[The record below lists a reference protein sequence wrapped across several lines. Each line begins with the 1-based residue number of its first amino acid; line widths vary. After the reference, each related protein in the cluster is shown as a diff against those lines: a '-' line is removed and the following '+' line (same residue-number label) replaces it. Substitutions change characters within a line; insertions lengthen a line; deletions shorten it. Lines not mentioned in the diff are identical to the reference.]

1 MRRRRRREAS
11 PARKRSISSGE
22 QSFEEWIANQPI
34 TKGEAS
40 NNFPFPVLDYLQIF
54 YADDVVGEED
64 PKNIFGSS
72 GLFESFVRPYIIFA
86 VVLPLSFI
94 VTKVGEISRK
104 FFAPSPELHLAR
116 VEKVQQAVK
125 LNRKSGS
132 KICTDRSPTASHSV
146 RNRDKSGYKK
156 IPMRDLRC
164 ILGCTESSVTVEPGV
179 TVGELTKFLIKRGKM
194 LECTLEME
202 HATLGGLAMATGMTT
217 HSHVC
222 GLIHDTVLSYD
233 VVLAGGKLV
242 HCTEDNKHSDLFY
255 ALPWSHGTLGLLVG
269 LTLSIV
275 PSQPY
280 VCLKYTTFYS
290 KDDFVDAYADV
301 LTRDEPPFFAEAIV
315 FSKNTAVIME
325 GELADKVD
333 NTKGGLNTIGYYWKP
348 WFFTHVRDMLTKRGE
363 NRTGSFQEYIPIY
376 DYLMRHDRS
385 MCMTMPYVLPFGNH
399 WLFRFLFGWL
409 LPPNMALLKASH
421 TSETR
426 EDSARKQVYQDL
438 GFPMKDL
445 STMIDAAHNLF
456 EIYPL
461 LCYPCKIP
469 KKPGFLRGHSMG
481 DNDADQNSQMFLN
494 FGIYGVPKPIAMGRK
509 YKTVT
514 AVRGM
519 EWLVRKVGG
528 FQHTYCDSF
537 QTKEEFAEM
546 FDHELWEK
554 VRTKYGGKALFPGV
568 YEKTRANDID
578 WHAWL
583 EEEQSNKE

>member
-1 MRRRRRREAS
+1 MRRRQRREAS
-11 PARKRSISSGE
+11 PARKRSVSSGE
-22 QSFEEWIANQPI
+22 QSFEEWIANQPD
-34 TKGEAS
+34 TKDGAS
-40 NNFPFPVLDYLQIF
+40 NDFPFPVLDYLQTF
-54 YADDVVGEED
+54 YANDVVGD
-64 PKNIFGSS
+64 QIPKAMFDRS
-72 GLFESFVRPYIIFA
+72 GLFESFVRPYIIFF
-86 VVLPLSFI
+86 VVLPLSF
-94 VTKVGEISRK
+94 VFTQVGELARRV
-104 FFAPSPELHLAR
+104 FAPSPELHSSR
-116 VEKVQQAVK
+116 VDKVQHAVRS
-125 LNRKSGS
+125 NVDSGT

-146 RNRDKSGYKK
+146 RSRDKSGYTKV
-156 IPMRDLRC
+156 PMRDLRC
-164 ILGCTESSVTVEPGV
+164 ILNCTESSVTVEPGV
-179 TVGELTKFLIKRGKM
+179 TVGEVTKYLIGERKM

-217 HSHVC
+217 HSHVS

-233 VVLAGGKLV
+233 VVLADGRLV
-242 HCTEDNKHSDLFY
+242 HCTADNTYSDLFY
-255 ALPWSHGTLGLLVG
+255 ALPWSHGTLGLLVS
-269 LTLSIV
+269 LTLTIV

-280 VCLKYTTFYS
+280 VCLKYTTFSS
-290 KDDFVDAYADV
+290 KDDFVRAYAKV
-301 LTRDEPPFFAEAIV
+301 LSRDKPPFFAEAIV

-333 NTKGGLNTIGYYWKP
+333 SSKGALNSIGYYWKP
-348 WFFTHVRDMLTKRGE
+348 WFFTHVRSMITTRGSCK
-363 NRTGSFQEYIPIY
+363 TGSFQEFIPIY

-426 EDSARKQVYQDL
+426 EDSARKQVYQDV

-445 STMIDAAHNLF
+445 STMIEAVHNLF

-461 LCYPCKIP
+461 LCYPCKIRN
-469 KKPGFLRGHSMG
+469 KPGFLRVQKPHST
-481 DNDADQNSQMFLN
+481 ADRSSQMFLN
-494 FGIYGVPKPIAMGRK
+494 LGIYGVPKPIVNGKK

-514 AVRGM
+514 AVRGL
-519 EWLVRKVGG
+519 EWLIRKLGG

-546 FDHELWEK
+546 FDHKLWGN
-554 VRTKYGGKALFPGV
+554 VRAKYGGNALFPDV

-578 WHAWL
+578 WHSWL
-583 EEEQSNKE
+583 EEEQNNAQ